1 MQQDKVEIYNPNLR
15 GSHPIRAVLFDMD
28 GLVLDTEKLYSRF
41 WREATAFYGFPMT
54 YEQSLGLRSLNS
66 KAGEAKLKS
75 YFGDGIDFQKVHD
88 KRIELMDV
96 FVEKEGVERKPG
108 VETLLEY
115 LKAHNIKTSI
125 ATSSPL
131 ERAKKYLDSVG
142 LGDAFDA
149 VVSGKMVKNG
159 KPEPDIYI
167 YAAENLGVKPEE
179 CMILEDSPT
188 GIIAGYR
195 AGCIPVM
202 VPDQSRADEETKKM
216 LYAEVEGL
224 ESVIALLQSCRF
236 VVLKE

>member
-1 MQQDKVEIYNPNLR
+1 MQQEKVIIYNPDLR
-15 GSHPIRAVLFDMD
+15 GVHPIRAVLFDMD

-96 FVEKEGVERKPG
+96 FVEQEGVERKPG
-108 VETLLEY
+108 VEELLDY

-131 ERAKKYLDSVG
+131 ERAKTYLVSVG
-142 LGDAFDA
+142 LGNAFDEI
-149 VVSGKMVKNG
+149 VSGKMVAHG
-159 KPEPDIYI
+159 KPEPDVYL
-167 YAAENLGVKPEE
+167 YAARKLGVKPEE

-188 GIIAGYR
+188 GIVSGYR

-202 VPDQSRADEETKKM
+202 VPDQSRPDEDTRQM
-216 LYAEVEGL
+216 LYAEADGL
-224 ESVIALLQSCRF
+224 ENVIVLLEKCMG
-236 VVLKE
+236 

>member
-1 MQQDKVEIYNPNLR
+1 MQDKIVIYNPKLR

-75 YFGDGIDFQKVHD
+75 YFGDEIDFQKVHD

-96 FVEKEGVERKPG
+96 FVEQEGVEKKLG
-108 VETLLEY
+108 IEELLAY
-115 LKAHNIKTSI
+115 LKANHIKTSI

-131 ERAKKYLDSVG
+131 ERAKKYLASVG
-142 LGDAFDA
+142 LLEAFDE
-149 VVSGKMVKNG
+149 VVSGKMVKQG
-159 KPEPDIYI
+159 KPEPDIYL
-167 YAAENLGVKPEE
+167 YAAEKLGVKPEE

-188 GIIAGYR
+188 GIISGFR

-216 LYAEVEGL
+216 LYAEVDGLENVIVLLEGL
-224 ESVIALLQSCRF
+224 I
-236 VVLKE
+236 